1 MFVQD
6 DETQIAYDTFS
17 HSVLDTDSKMLNQV
31 QHDGESK
38 FSMTRNRMKKGF
50 VYIMSNKQDGV
61 LYIGVTS
68 DIVKRVYEHKN
79 DFVDGFTKQYNL
91 KNLVYYEV
99 YDEIEEAIKRE
110 KQLKNW
116 HRDWKIELIN
126 KQNPKWED
134 LYESIL

>member
-1 MFVQD
+1 
-6 DETQIAYDTFS
+6 
-17 HSVLDTDSKMLNQV
+17 
-31 QHDGESK
+31 
-38 FSMTRNRMKKGF
+38 MKKGF
-50 VYIMSNKQDGV
+50 VYMMSNKQDGV

-79 DFVDGFTKQYNL
+79 GFADGFTKKYNL

-116 HRDWKIELIN
+116 HREWKVELVN
-126 KQNPKWED
+126 KQNPNWED